1 MSDIIDDDL
10 LALALEMQEREIF
23 IRLRALG
30 LRYHMR
36 GTNGL

>member
-1 MSDIIDDDL
+1 MSDILNDEL

-30 LRYHMR
+30 VRYRMR
-36 GTNGL
+36 GIK